1 MGKGIVKRLAAVL
14 SLIGPGIFAIGY
26 TIGTGSVTSMA
37 KAGADYGLGLLWVL
51 ALSCLF
57 SGVLMTAY
65 GRFAAVT
72 GETTLHG
79 IVRFLPGGKGIAA
92 ILFLGVVT
100 AQYTC
105 LGGILILTSGAIR
118 EAFGLPVGV
127 FPIACAIMA
136 TMLAFAMVG
145 RYAFFEK
152 VLSFFVALMALAFLA
167 SVFATWPEPD
177 VLARAA
183 RPLLPKDGASLL
195 MLAAFVGTTMAAPTF
210 VTRPL
215 LVREKGL
222 SAGDLGKERID
233 SVVSAS
239 LMFVISG
246 SIVLVATGALFARGA
261 TVSSVLDMAETLRP
275 LAGRLAVAI
284 FLCGTLA
291 AGLSSVF
298 PILMVAPLLA
308 GDWRSGRMETRSAAF
323 RILCVVASA
332 WALVVPA
339 LGKNP
344 VAVTIAAQVS
354 NVFVLPLAVAAIL
367 WLLNRRGVMGEHRAG
382 PWLNALLALAF
393 AFSLAVAFVG
403 GKALCATLAAKE
415 GGEADVRLSNGVL
428 DVVVSPRG
436 AELRSVRAEGAE
448 YMWQREPGRPS
459 GMAPV
464 LFPICGSLN
473 GGRYTFEGREYGLPV
488 HGFAK
493 DAHFRADRAA
503 DGAGAVL
510 TLESDETTKAAY
522 PFDFALS
529 VAFRLDG
536 RTLSVEA
543 TVTNRGDTA
552 MPFAYGGHPGFRVP
566 LGDEGAFE
574 DWFLEFGPDAA
585 PEAFAFDEGGLLAG
599 SKRAFPLEPGG
610 RLPLRHELFNTFGL
624 FLSGT
629 GGEVT
634 LRSDT
639 SPRSVAVRFPDM
651 PDVGFWHAPGEAP
664 FLCIEPWT
672 GMPSVAG
679 VPDDF
684 AVRPDMI
691 RLAPGAAATLR
702 YFVEFR

>member
-1 MGKGIVKRLAAVL
+1 MGKGFFKRLAAFL

-72 GETTLHG
+72 GETSLHG
-79 IVRFLPGGKGIAA
+79 IVRFLPGGKWIAA
-92 ILFLGVVT
+92 FLLLGVVT

-118 EAFGLPVGV
+118 EAFGLGVGV
-127 FPIACAIMA
+127 FPIACAIMVV
-136 TMLAFAMVG
+136 MLAFALVG

-167 SVFATWPEPD
+167 SVFATWPSRD

-183 RPLLPKDGASLL
+183 RPLLPGGGASLL

-210 VTRPL
+210 ITRPL
-215 LVREKGL
+215 LIREKGL
-222 SAGDLGKERID
+222 SADDLGKERID
-233 SVVSAS
+233 SVVSAL
-239 LMFVISG
+239 LMFAISG
-246 SIVLVATGALFARGA
+246 AIVFVATGALFARGA

-308 GDWRSGRMETRSAAF
+308 GDWRSGRMNTRSATF
-323 RILCVVASA
+323 RVLCVVASA
-332 WALVVPA
+332 WGLVVPA

-382 PWLNALLALAF
+382 SCLNVLLALAF
-393 AFSLAVAFVG
+393 FFSLAVAFAG
-403 GKALCATLAAKE
+403 GKALWSNFIARKGEEPTLKI
-415 GGEADVRLSNGVL
+415 SNGLL
-428 DVVVSPRG
+428 DVEISPIG
-436 AELRSVRAEGAE
+436 AELRSVRMDGVE
-448 YMWQREPGRPS
+448 YLWQQEAGRPS
-459 GMAPV
+459 GLAPV
-464 LFPICGSLN
+464 PFPICGSLN
-473 GGRYTFEGREYGLPV
+473 QGRYTFDGKEYALPV

-493 DAHFRADRAA
+493 TSLFRKECAP
-503 DGAGAVL
+503 DGMSATF
-510 TLESDETTKAAY
+510 TLESNDATRSVY
-522 PFDFALS
+522 PFDFALTMT
-529 VAFRLDG
+529 FRLDG
-536 RTLSVEA
+536 RTLFVEA
-543 TVTNRGDTA
+543 SVTNRGDVV
-552 MPFAYGGHPGFRVP
+552 MPFAYGGHPGFNVP
-566 LGDEGAFE
+566 LGGEDAFE
-574 DWFLEFGPDAA
+574 DWFLEFE
-585 PEAFAFDEGGLLAG
+585 PEASPETIELGDGGLITG
-599 SKRAFPLEPGG
+599 CRHAFALSPGG
-610 RLPLRHELFNTFGL
+610 RLPLQHGLFNTYGL
-624 FLSGT
+624 FLT
-629 GGEVT
+629 KAGGSVT

-639 SPRSVAVRFPDM
+639 SPRSVTVRFPDM
-651 PDVGFWHAPGEAP
+651 PDVGFWHATGEAP
-664 FLCIEPWT
+664 FLCVEPWT
-672 GMPSVAG
+672 GMPSVIG
-679 VPDDF
+679 VPDDL

-691 RLAPGAAATLR
+691 RLSPGEATTLG
-702 YFVEFR
+702 YSIEFK